1 MLIVVVN
8 IVATINVPIV
18 GVFLNKKVNG
28 TKKT

>member
-8 IVATINVPIV
+8 IVATINVLVV
-18 GVFLNKKVNG
+18 GVFPNKKING